1 MPVSILKDLTV
12 IECATYVTGPYATSL
27 LGDLGA
33 RVIKIESPPDGDPY
47 RTFAPD
53 PYFSFN
59 FAHLNRNKES
69 LVLDLKAAKGKE
81 ICLDLIKRADVFVEN
96 FRPGTA
102 ERLGLGYEAL
112 RALNARLVY
121 CSISAFGQ
129 TGPYVDKPGFDT
141 LGQAMSGLLSLLIDP
156 NDPKVMGMAV
166 SDYVTGLSAGYGILG
181 ALLAR
186 EKSGA
191 GCRVETSLL
200 QATLSFIGET
210 AAGYMR
216 TGNVP
221 NRMARVKNAHAFAFV
236 CKDKLPL
243 AIHCSVPEKFWLALL
258 KAVDRTDI
266 AKDERFKNRDGRRQ
280 NYEALEAMLA
290 PVFAAKT
297 REEWLKQLEA
307 EDVPAVP
314 LYNVA
319 EVLADPQVKHLDLV
333 EELTHPQAGRLKFV
347 GAPVRYDRLAQGKS
361 APPPLLGAH
370 TRTILTDL
378 GYDQAAIDE
387 LARQKIIRVG

>member
-1 MPVSILKDLTV
+1 
-12 IECATYVTGPYATSL
+12 
-27 LGDLGA
+27 
-33 RVIKIESPPDGDPY
+33 
-47 RTFAPD
+47 
-53 PYFSFN
+53 
-59 FAHLNRNKES
+59 
-69 LVLDLKAAKGKE
+69 KE

-102 ERLGLGYEAL
+102 DRLGLGYEAV
-112 RALNARLVY
+112 RGFNARLVY

-141 LGQAMSGLLSLLIDP
+141 LGQAVSGLLSLLSDP

-266 AKDERFKNRDGRRQ
+266 ANDERFKTRDGRRQ

-307 EDVPAVP
+307 DDVPVAP

-333 EELTHPQAGRLKFV
+333 EELEHPQAGRLKFV
-347 GAPVRYDRLAQGKS
+347 GAPVRYDGLAQGKS

-370 TRTILTDL
+370 TEGILREL
-378 GYDQAAIDE
+378 GYSEDGIQK
-387 LARQKIIRVG
+387 LAGLGVVKTR